1 MKSQIALFLAFCVL
15 APARAD
21 MSYRSYQQTKGQAA
35 TQAHVAAL
43 GSGVSWG
50 ISFMNRDRSPVTVC
64 PPEIV
69 FNRTNYEDFVE
80 RGANL
85 TSADLRPSMP
95 IALLMLEGMKS
106 AFPCR

>member
-1 MKSQIALFLAFCVL
+1 MKSQIALFLALCVL
-15 APARAD
+15 APAHAE

-35 TQAHVAAL
+35 TQAHLEAL

-50 ISFMNRDRSPVTVC
+50 IAFMNQDRKPATVC
-64 PPEIV
+64 PPEVV
-69 FNRTNYEDFVE
+69 FNRQNYEDFVE

-85 TSADLRPSMP
+85 TAANLRPSMP
-95 IALLMLEGMKS
+95 IAMLMLEGMKS